1 MANWNYT
8 VTVVSTGSGNKY
20 ALNSVTNP
28 TLTFAVGD
36 TVTFDLTDSSTANHP
51 LGVGP
56 NNGSSGAYGS
66 TEGVT
71 YNVAGNS
78 YNNFSSFQSN
88 FLTEKGNQSNVSAS
102 VSWTVLNSS
111 NSSLWYFCGLHS
123 NMGNSISITGL
134 TDTTPPA
141 NASVSINSGAST
153 TTTVAVTLSI
163 SASDNIGVD
172 GYFASETNT
181 TPAISDFISVT
192 ETFSYSASVSFTLSS
207 GDGPKTVYVWFKDAA
222 NNISVPVNDSINL
235 STPDTTAPTNGSIS
249 IAGGAN
255 ITSTQNVAVTISG
268 TDNIGIDGYY
278 LSESPSTPTVGD
290 FTGITATANYNSSL
304 NYTLSSGNGNKT
316 VYLWFKDAA
325 GNISNAYS
333 DSIQLNLASSVTPA
347 SSLVSGSAFVVST
360 TLDALHILDSPVV
373 VREFQRV
380 EVNGQQQLERIVL
393 TIGTNGNLICRS
405 LVLASATSEIEL
417 HRP

>member
-20 ALNSVTNP
+20 SLNSTTNP

-36 TVTFDLTDSSTANHP
+36 TVTFDLTDASTANHP
-51 LGVGP
+51 FGVGP
-56 NNGSSGAYGS
+56 NNSETGAYGN

-71 YNVAGNS
+71 YTIGSTNYNTFSTFKSNYTNVN
-78 YNNFSSFQSN
+78 
-88 FLTEKGNQSNVSAS
+88 AS
-102 VSWTVLNSS
+102 ISWTVSNSS
-111 NSSLWYFCGLHS
+111 NSALWYFCGLHS

-134 TDTTPPA
+134 TDQTAPA
-141 NASVSINSGAST
+141 NAAVSINSGAGT
-153 TTTVAVTLSI
+153 TTTTSVTLSI

-172 GYFASETNT
+172 GYYASETNT
-181 TPAISDFISVT
+181 TPSISDFISVT
-192 ETFSYSASVSFTLSS
+192 EVPSYSANVSFTLSS

-222 NNISVPVNDSINL
+222 DNISIPVNDTITL
-235 STPDTTAPTNGSIS
+235 ATPDTTAPTSGAIS
-249 IAGGAN
+249 IAGGNN

-278 LSESPSTPTVGD
+278 LSESPITPTVSD
-290 FTGITATANYNSSL
+290 FTGVTATANYTSSL
-304 NYTLSSGNGNKT
+304 SYTLSSGNGNKT

-325 GNISNAYS
+325 GNISNAYT
-333 DSIQLNLASSVTPA
+333 DSIQLNLASSVAPA
-347 SSLVSGSAFVVST
+347 SSLTSGSAFVVST
-360 TLDALHILDSPVV
+360 TLDALFILDSPVV

-380 EVNGQQQLERIVL
+380 EVNGQQQLERVVL
-393 TIGTNGNLICRS
+393 EIAANGNLICRS

>member
-8 VTVVSTGSGNKY
+8 VTVSGGKYYLNGSQ
-20 ALNSVTNP
+20 NP
-28 TLTFAVGD
+28 TLTFAVND
-36 TVTFDLTDSSTANHP
+36 TVTFDLTDSTNSGHP
-51 LGVGP
+51 LGIGP
-56 NNGSSGAYGS
+56 NNGETGAYGN

-71 YNVAGNS
+71 YTIGSTN
-78 YNNFSSFQSN
+78 YNTFSAFKSSF
-88 FLTEKGNQSNVSAS
+88 TNVNAS
-102 VSWTVLNSS
+102 ISWTVS
-111 NSSLWYFCGLHS
+111 NSSSSTLYYFCGFHS

-134 TDTTPPA
+134 SDATPPA
-141 NASVSINSGAST
+141 NASISINSGANT
-153 TTTVAVTLSI
+153 TTTASVTLSI
-163 SASDNIGVD
+163 SATDNIGVD

-181 TPAISDFISVT
+181 TPSISDFISVT
-192 ETFSYSASVSFTLSS
+192 ENFSYSANVSFNLSS
-207 GDGPKTVYVWFKDAA
+207 GDGLKTVYVWFKDAA
-222 NNISVPVNDSINL
+222 DNISIPVNDSITL
-235 STPDTTAPTNGSIS
+235 ATPDTTAPTNGSIS
-249 IAGGAN
+249 IAGGLN

-278 LSESPSTPTVGD
+278 LSEAPTTPTVAD
-290 FTGITATANYNSSL
+290 FTGVTATANYNSSL
-304 NYTLSSGNGNKT
+304 SYTLSSGNGNKT

-325 GNISNAYS
+325 GNISNAYT

-393 TIGTNGNLICRS
+393 TIGSNGNLICRS